1 MFNKSIKRYNG
12 CTNKSLQK
20 YTALYPP
27 SLQQLLPLLGD
38 GVQLELQQVLGGGE
52 QLLVA
57 LRLHLL
63 GERGQLQQ
71 VSLQQRTHRIDV
83 NCL

>member
-1 MFNKSIKRYNG
+1 M
-12 CTNKSLQK
+12 
-20 YTALYPP
+20 
-27 SLQQLLPLLGD
+27 QQLLPLLGD

-52 QLLVA
+52 QRLVT

-71 VSLQQRTHRIDV
+71 VSLQQRTLRINV
-83 NCL
+83 NCLLFVSSSYLSFKAPSRSAKTQSLT

>member
-1 MFNKSIKRYNG
+1 MDVQINLSKNI
-12 CTNKSLQK
+12 L
-20 YTALYPP
+20 LYLRW
-27 SLQQLLPLLGD
+27 SLQQLLPLLGN

-52 QLLVA
+52 QLLVT

>member
-1 MFNKSIKRYNG
+1 MDVQINLSKNI
-12 CTNKSLQK
+12 L
-20 YTALYPP
+20 LYLRW

-57 LRLHLL
+57 LCLHLL

-71 VSLQQRTHRIDV
+71 VSLQQRTLRIDV

>member
-1 MFNKSIKRYNG
+1 MDVQINLSKNI
-12 CTNKSLQK
+12 L
-20 YTALYPP
+20 LYLRW

-52 QLLVA
+52 QRLVA
-57 LRLHLL
+57 LCLHLL

-71 VSLQQRTHRIDV
+71 VSLQQRTRG
-83 NCL
+83 